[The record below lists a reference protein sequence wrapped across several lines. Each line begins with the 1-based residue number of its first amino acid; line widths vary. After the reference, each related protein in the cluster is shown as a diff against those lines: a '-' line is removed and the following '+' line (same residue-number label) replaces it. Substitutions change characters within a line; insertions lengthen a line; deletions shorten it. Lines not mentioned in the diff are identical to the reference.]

1 MANWAST
8 CYYIEGQQC
17 DLREIFNLCKDFMDC
32 KRQPMK
38 ETAYNEWEGNVIMAL
53 GMDVEKYYLR
63 GFIQACELDGDVL
76 RIDAEEAWSLTD
88 FKNALESHYD
98 GLKVYFFV
106 EEPGMEVFAT
116 NDAEGCY
123 FTERYWVDCC
133 VGGEF
138 YSEYFTTKKQ
148 AMAYVAKVLGK
159 ETVTEKEIEQWNDEH
174 EIYADDY
181 IYVHEFDI
189 VD

>member
-8 CYYIEGQQC
+8 SYYIEGQQC

-38 ETAYNEWEGNVIMAL
+38 ETADNEWEGNVIMAL

-106 EEPGMEVFAT
+106 EEPGMEVWIWRSWRLGRQQRLELKQ
-116 NDAEGCY
+116 DA
-123 FTERYWVDCC
+123 RWQLQLRD
-133 VGGEF
+133 
-138 YSEYFTTKKQ
+138 KRQ
-148 AMAYVAKVLGK
+148 
-159 ETVTEKEIEQWNDEH
+159 I
-174 EIYADDY
+174 
-181 IYVHEFDI
+181 
-189 VD
+189 